1 MIEKGGET
9 IMFYYPTSRLQDL
22 ALLYSSN
29 AVKDVDPFDPLT
41 LTPDE
46 QWFFKDALRRQLEEV
61 WALTFRLTHQVTD
74 ANFIL
79 KIIILSTTFDPPPGP
94 GPIGTESA
102 TEAGSTVEASG
113 FTVRRAVNSSGTGVA
128 NNNALTV
135 IDSMVEAVLVYGILA
150 DWYMNKQSLE
160 AGKYYTAM
168 AQKSLTDLKNNLY
181 ELYKLPL

>member
-1 MIEKGGET
+1 MVEKGGET
-9 IMFYYPTSRLQDL
+9 IMFYYPTSRLQGL

-46 QWFFKDALRRQLEEV
+46 EWFFKDSLKRQLEEV
-61 WALTFRLTHQVTD
+61 WALTFRLTHQVTG
-74 ANFIL
+74 ANFLL
-79 KIIILSTTFDPPPGP
+79 KVIIPTTYDPPPGP
-94 GPIGTESA
+94 GPIDTESA

-113 FTVRRAVNSSGTGVA
+113 FTVRRAVNSNGTSVA

-168 AQKSLTDLKNNLY
+168 AQNALANLKNNLF

>member
-1 MIEKGGET
+1 MIEKGGEI
-9 IMFYYPTSRLQDL
+9 IMFFYPTILLQDR

-46 QWFFKDALRRQLEEV
+46 EYFFKESLHRQLEEV
-61 WALTFRLTHQVTD
+61 WALTFRLTYQIPD
-74 ANFIL
+74 ANFLL
-79 KIIILSTTFDPPPGP
+79 KIINLSTTFDPPPGYDP
-94 GPIGTESA
+94 NLTLSN
-102 TEAGSTVEASG
+102 TDSGSTVEASG
-113 FTVRRAVNSSGTGVA
+113 FKVRKAVNGNGTSVA
-128 NNNALTV
+128 NDNALTV
-135 IDSMVEAVLVYGILA
+135 IDGMVEAVMVYGILA
-150 DWYMNKQSLE
+150 DWYMNKQAPE

>member
-1 MIEKGGET
+1 MVEKGGET

-46 QWFFKDALRRQLEEV
+46 EWFFKDSLKRQLEEV
-61 WALTFRLTHQVTD
+61 WALTFRLTHQVTG
-74 ANFIL
+74 ANFLL
-79 KIIILSTTFDPPPGP
+79 KVIIPTTYDPPPGP
-94 GPIGTESA
+94 GPIDTESP

-113 FTVRRAVNSSGTGVA
+113 FTVRRAVNSNGTSVA

>member
-46 QWFFKDALRRQLEEV
+46 QWFFKDALQRQLEEV

-74 ANFIL
+74 ANFLL
-79 KIIILSTTFDPPPGP
+79 KIIILSTIFDPPPGP
-94 GPIGTESA
+94 GPIETESA

-113 FTVRRAVNSSGTGVA
+113 FTVRRAVNSNGTSVA

>member
-46 QWFFKDALRRQLEEV
+46 QWFFKDALKRQLEDV

-74 ANFIL
+74 ANFLL
-79 KIIILSTTFDPPPGP
+79 KIINLSTTFDPPPGP

-113 FTVRRAVNSSGTGVA
+113 FTVRRAVYSNGASVA

-150 DWYMNKQSLE
+150 DWYMNKQSIE

-168 AQKSLTDLKNNLY
+168 AQNALTNLKNNLF